1 MSSLFSSKET
11 FYAPGEE
18 IPIRARDRYTALD
31 NKTVQ
36 ALKIGQGRIAF
47 IIFCFLAAFTVM
59 FGRLFQLTILQR
71 TQPEAR
77 RLASPSSVRADIVD
91 RNGTILA
98 ISLPIVDLYID
109 ARKVENPKEITR
121 RLVKVLPDLDYQ
133 ETYRKIASKSS
144 FKYLKRNLTPQEQ
157 NAVNRLGIPFLDF
170 ETRTQRIYPQGAL
183 FSHVLGLTN
192 IDDVGVSGVE
202 KAFDEQL
209 SASSSPLRLSVDANV
224 QELVRSVLMEY
235 AAKFETAG
243 AAAIVMDVNTQEVLS
258 MVSLPDYDPNQG
270 RETLSNALFNRAALG
285 IYEAGSIMKVFA
297 VALGLESGKVKPDD
311 MIDATKP
318 YKLANYPISDYRGQ
332 NRPLTVAEVLIHSSN
347 IGSSKIALMA
357 GGEKQKE
364 FMGKLGFLSPLVF
377 ELPEKARPK
386 YPSVWRD
393 INTVTISYG
402 YGLASSPLHVL
413 TALSALVNGGYY
425 RPPTLLLHGN
435 DDRPQMQVLSEK
447 TSRIMRHMMRAVVD
461 IGSGKN
467 ANVKGYLV
475 GGKTGSAEMQDER
488 GRYIKGSLRTSF
500 IAAFPMD
507 KPKYALI
514 VMMENPKKTKETFG
528 FNTAGWNV
536 VPCAGKIIE
545 KIAPYLGVAPRPE
558 EEQPPYIQAS
568 YKLSLSKRK

>member
-1 MSSLFSSKET
+1 MKVFFPSKET

-47 IIFCFLAAFTVM
+47 LIFCFMTVFAVM
-59 FGRLFQLTILQR
+59 VGRLFQLTVLQR
-71 TQPEAR
+71 TRFVEQN
-77 RLASPSSVRADIVD
+77 SVFVQAPRADIVD

-109 ARKVENPKEITR
+109 ARKVENPKEIAR
-121 RLVKVLPDLDYQ
+121 RLVKVLPDLDLK
-133 ETYRKIASKSS
+133 ETYAKIASKSS
-144 FKYLKRNLTPQEQ
+144 FKYLKRNLTPKEQ
-157 NAVNRLGIPFLDF
+157 NAVNRLGIPILNF

-183 FSHVLGLTN
+183 FSHILGLTN
-192 IDDVGVSGVE
+192 IDDVGVSGIE
-202 KAFDEQL
+202 KAFNHRL
-209 SASSSPLRLSVDANV
+209 SSSSAALQLSVDANV
-224 QELVRSVLMEY
+224 QEKVRSVLMEY
-235 AAKFETAG
+235 ASKFEAAG
-243 AAAIVMDVNTQEVLS
+243 AAAIVMDVNTQEILS

-270 RETLSNALFNRAALG
+270 RETLSNALFNRATLG
-285 IYEAGSIMKVFA
+285 IYESGSIMKVFA
-297 VALGLESGKVKPDD
+297 VALGLESGKIKPDD

-318 YKLANYPISDYRGQ
+318 YKLANYMISDYRGQ
-332 NRPLTVAEVLIHSSN
+332 NRPLTVSEVLIHSSN
-347 IGSSKIALMA
+347 IGSSKIALMV

-364 FMGKLGFLSPLVF
+364 FLEKLGFLSPLVF
-377 ELPEKARPK
+377 ELPEKARPRFPK
-386 YPSVWRD
+386 VWRD
-393 INTVTISYG
+393 INTATISYG

-413 TALSALVNGGYY
+413 TALSTLVNGGYY
-425 RPPTLLLHGN
+425 RPPTLLRHGN
-435 DDRPQMQVLSEK
+435 ADRPQMQVLTEK
-447 TSRIMRHMMRAVVD
+447 TSRIIRHMMRAVAD
-461 IGSGKN
+461 IGSGKR

-488 GRYIKGSLRTSF
+488 GRYIPGSLRTSF

-507 KPKYALI
+507 KPRYAVI
-514 VMMENPKKTKETFG
+514 VMMENPKKTKETAG

-558 EEQPPYIQAS
+558 EEQPSYIQAS